1 MSEIKA
7 SLFRLS
13 LLKNIV
19 KRLQNNQS
27 NVELAM
33 IDRVKIQL
41 ESGSGGDGIIAF
53 DKTRRA
59 DGGSG
64 GKGGDVYI
72 VGDRGI
78 FDFSKIVQTKTFK
91 GENGHIGEKNK
102 RTGKDGNDIEIHV
115 PLVTKI
121 FNEDDSEYFTV
132 TKDGFRIKVLEGG
145 VGGLGN
151 FALRGKGWDGKLSR
165 TKGQEPQRI
174 SLKLELNL
182 KADVIF
188 LGYPNAGKSS
198 IVNALSNAKY
208 RVAPYEFTTLQPQL
222 AVMDSTVLMDLPGLI
237 EGTYKG
243 KGLGIK
249 FLKHTTYS
257 KLVVHC
263 ISLENENL
271 VKAYK
276 EMREEFKNISESLYS
291 LPELILFTKSDIYS
305 DEQLVEVKK
314 NLKKDFKQFEVIS
327 VFKDEDIKRF
337 REVLKKR
344 LGSIADTVI

>member
-1 MSEIKA
+1 
-7 SLFRLS
+7 
-13 LLKNIV
+13 
-19 KRLQNNQS
+19 
-27 NVELAM
+27 M
-33 IDRVKIQL
+33 IDKARIQL
-41 ESGSGGDGIIAF
+41 ESGKGGDGIIAF

-78 FDFSKIVQTKTFK
+78 FDFSKIVQTKTFRA
-91 GENGHIGEKNK
+91 ESGHIGEKNK
-102 RTGKDGNDIEIHV
+102 RTGKDGEDIEIHV

-121 FNEDDSEYFTV
+121 FNEDDTEFLTI
-132 TKDGFRIKVLEGG
+132 TKEKVRVKILDGGI
-145 VGGLGN
+145 GGLGN
-151 FALRGKGWDGKLSR
+151 FSLRGKGWDGKLSR
-165 TKGQEPQRI
+165 TKGEDPQEKV
-174 SLKLELNL
+174 LKLELNL

-222 AVMDSTVLMDLPGLI
+222 AVMDGTVLMDLPGLI

-249 FLKHTTYS
+249 FLKHTKYS
-257 KLVVHC
+257 KLVIHC
-263 ISLENENL
+263 ISLENEDL

-276 EMREEFKNISESLYS
+276 EMRKEFKNISELLYS

-327 VFKDEDIKRF
+327 VFKENDIKDF
-337 REVLKKR
+337 RETLKKR
-344 LGSIADTVI
+344 LGSIADTIV

>member
-1 MSEIKA
+1 
-7 SLFRLS
+7 
-13 LLKNIV
+13 
-19 KRLQNNQS
+19 
-27 NVELAM
+27 M
-33 IDRVKIQL
+33 IDKARIQL
-41 ESGSGGDGIIAF
+41 ESGKGGDGIIAF

-78 FDFSKIVQTKTFK
+78 FDFSKIVQTKTFRA
-91 GENGHIGEKNK
+91 ESGHIGEKNK
-102 RTGKDGNDIEIHV
+102 RTGKDGEDIEIHV

-121 FNEDDSEYFTV
+121 FNEDDTEFLTI
-132 TKDGFRIKVLEGG
+132 TKEKVRVKILDGGI
-145 VGGLGN
+145 GGLGN
-151 FALRGKGWDGKLSR
+151 FSLRGKGWDGKLSR
-165 TKGQEPQRI
+165 TKGEDPQEKV
-174 SLKLELNL
+174 LKLELNL

-222 AVMDSTVLMDLPGLI
+222 AVMDGTVLMDLPGLI

-249 FLKHTTYS
+249 FLKHTKYS
-257 KLVVHC
+257 KLVIHC
-263 ISLENENL
+263 ISLENEDL

-276 EMREEFKNISESLYS
+276 EMRKEFKNISELLYS

-327 VFKDEDIKRF
+327 VFKENDIKDF
-337 REVLKKR
+337 RETLKKR
-344 LGSIADTVI
+344 LGSISDTVI

>member
-1 MSEIKA
+1 
-7 SLFRLS
+7 
-13 LLKNIV
+13 
-19 KRLQNNQS
+19 
-27 NVELAM
+27 M
-33 IDRVKIQL
+33 IDKARIQL
-41 ESGSGGDGIIAF
+41 ESGKGGDGIIAF

-78 FDFSKIVQTKTFK
+78 FDFSKIVQTKTFRA
-91 GENGHIGEKNK
+91 ESGHIGEKNK
-102 RTGKDGNDIEIHV
+102 RTGKDGEDIEIHV

-121 FNEDDSEYFTV
+121 FNEDDTEFLTI
-132 TKDGFRIKVLEGG
+132 TKEKVRVKILDGGI
-145 VGGLGN
+145 GGLGN
-151 FALRGKGWDGKLSR
+151 FSLRGKGWDGKLSR
-165 TKGQEPQRI
+165 TKGEDPQEKV
-174 SLKLELNL
+174 LKLELNL

-222 AVMDSTVLMDLPGLI
+222 AVMDGTVLMDLPGLI

-249 FLKHTTYS
+249 FLKHTKYS
-257 KLVVHC
+257 KLVIHC
-263 ISLENENL
+263 ISLENEDL

-276 EMREEFKNISESLYS
+276 EMRKEFKNISELLYS

-305 DEQLVEVKK
+305 DEQLIEVKK
-314 NLKKDFKQFEVIS
+314 SLKKNFKQFEVIS
-327 VFKDEDIKRF
+327 VFKENDIKDF
-337 REVLKKR
+337 RETLKKR
-344 LGSIADTVI
+344 LGSISDTVI

>member
-1 MSEIKA
+1 
-7 SLFRLS
+7 
-13 LLKNIV
+13 
-19 KRLQNNQS
+19 
-27 NVELAM
+27 M
-33 IDRVKIQL
+33 IDKARIQL
-41 ESGSGGDGIIAF
+41 ESGKGGDGIIAF

-78 FDFSKIVQTKTFK
+78 FDFSKIVQTKTFRA
-91 GENGHIGEKNK
+91 ESGHIGEKNK
-102 RTGKDGNDIEIHV
+102 RTGKDGEDIEIHV

-121 FNEDDSEYFTV
+121 FNEDDTEFLTI
-132 TKDGFRIKVLEGG
+132 TKEKVRVKILDGGI
-145 VGGLGN
+145 GGLGN
-151 FALRGKGWDGKLSR
+151 FSLRGKGWDGKLSR
-165 TKGQEPQRI
+165 TKGEDPQEKV
-174 SLKLELNL
+174 LKLELNL

-222 AVMDSTVLMDLPGLI
+222 AVMDGTVLMDLPGLI

-249 FLKHTTYS
+249 FLKHTKYS
-257 KLVVHC
+257 KLVIHC
-263 ISLENENL
+263 ISLENEDL

-276 EMREEFKNISESLYS
+276 EMRKEFKNISELLYS

-327 VFKDEDIKRF
+327 VFKENDIKDF
-337 REVLKKR
+337 RETLKKR